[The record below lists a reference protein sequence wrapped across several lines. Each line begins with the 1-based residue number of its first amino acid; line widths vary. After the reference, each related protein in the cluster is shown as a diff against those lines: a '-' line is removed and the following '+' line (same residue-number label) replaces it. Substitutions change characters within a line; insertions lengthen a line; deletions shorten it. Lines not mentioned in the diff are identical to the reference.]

1 MELDQVLTAL
11 RNADAAGNV
20 EDARQLA
27 RIAQQLMAAQ
37 PPEEAAAP
45 KPKTGLLADVKSG
58 AENLLNI
65 GRTGLGALTGDTTA
79 AAMEGAKR
87 QEEAAKQYTPGFQP
101 QKIVDKFN
109 SGEYLGAAGEA
120 ISQAPLEP

>member
-1 MELDQVLTAL
+1 
-11 RNADAAGNV
+11 
-20 EDARQLA
+20 
-27 RIAQQLMAAQ
+27 MAAQ

-101 QKIVDKFN
+101 QKIADKFN
-109 SGEYLGAAGEA
+109 RGEYFGAAGEA
-120 ISQAPLEP
+120 ISQVPSAIAGLLPSAGQQMGAAALGRLAGGAACREP